1 MHLFFV
7 AIPISFISRPTFDFE
22 LNNSFQLY
30 PNPQCTFAAMS
41 GNSEYVTESGR
52 RDSAYSP
59 QTMQGPSLAL
69 LGSERVHPR
78 IQDWK
83 SEDDKPGLEIAEQ
96 AYTFPNDPL
105 SVPRSLPDSE
115 GSMAAMLQTSSGFEA
130 SFASSVP
137 SLSSG
142 SSIGSSSSI
151 PSSAASLAIRPG
163 LLDFEGCYIDA
174 QSSNPFDT
182 SSPCTRGVSCLFAF
196 LGCEKIFR
204 DDGEWYEHSKSH
216 LQGRQPPNHLRCPYP
231 SCSWATWKPDG
242 ETAWSERWMHLQN
255 KHDVLGDAES
265 LCEKRDTQLYD
276 HLWRAR
282 LISAVQLQDLKRSGR
297 LGTDGQ
303 PFVTTERSE
312 RYRHRQGKQTP
323 RRPANSPRR

>member
-1 MHLFFV
+1 
-7 AIPISFISRPTFDFE
+7 
-22 LNNSFQLY
+22 
-30 PNPQCTFAAMS
+30 MS
-41 GNSEYVTESGR
+41 AHSEYITESGR

-83 SEDDKPGLEIAEQ
+83 SDEEKAGLEIAEQ

-115 GSMAAMLQTSSGFEA
+115 DSMAAVLQTTSGFGS
-130 SFASSVP
+130 SFTNTVP
-137 SLSSG
+137 SLCSG

-151 PSSAASLAIRPG
+151 PSLAASLAIRPG
-163 LLDFEGCYIDA
+163 LLDFEGCYTDA
-174 QSSNPFDT
+174 QSSNLFNP
-182 SSPCTRGVSCLFAF
+182 SGPRARGVSCLFAF
-196 LGCEKIFR
+196 LGCEKTFI

-216 LQGRQPPNHLRCPYP
+216 LQGKPPPNHLRCPYR
-231 SCSWATWKPDG
+231 SCSWTTWKPDG
-242 ETAWSERWMHLQN
+242 ETAWSERWIHLGN
-255 KHDVLGDAES
+255 KHDVLGDAEF
-265 LCEKRDTQLYD
+265 LCEKRDSQLYE

-282 LISAVQLQDLKRSGR
+282 LISAVQLQDLKRSGQ
-297 LGTDGQ
+297 LGADSQ

-312 RYRHRQGKQTP
+312 RHRHRQGKQTP
-323 RRPANSPRR
+323 RRPANTPRK